1 MRQVLI
7 LSALLMVG
15 VAVSQVNAQSSG
27 GAFSVTRSVIAP
39 ATSSSGDA
47 FSMTSTVGQPTVD
60 DSSAGAFQVKSGYA
74 AIAPSDVIFAN
85 GFEP

>member
-1 MRQVLI
+1 MRRPLIVL
-7 LSALLMVG
+7 AL
-15 VAVSQVNAQSSG
+15 VALDVVMSSVDAQSSG
-27 GAFSVTRSVIAP
+27 GAFAITRSVIAP
-39 ATSSSGDA
+39 SSSSSAGA

-60 DSSAGAFQVKSGYA
+60 DSDAGAFQLKSGYA